1 MKAIKV
7 SGFLRVG
14 VAFVSACSSIVL
26 VACRDGSNKS
36 TVPSAS
42 QNSPLPSV
50 TVTSSAMLATA
61 ATAAASGSA
70 SAATTGSATA
80 APSGVTTSVSDEEDA
95 LPPRAAAGTT
105 VVPHIDAHASSE
117 DGPIFRVTGLPAY
130 NEEKNLVAYFDVD
143 REPVHSANQ
152 QVLLIDATTGK
163 TKKSVM
169 LAKADEWVSL
179 PEKTQNERAHWASRA
194 VKANQIFEGLTWK
207 ALAFAEGAE
216 VDEDDYQPPTK
227 VAGFTIGFD
236 KGAPRTLRVR
246 AADATVVHEM
256 NIASWYPGKSTV
268 LLDDVSVGPDF
279 ALFLT
284 LDFEQSS
291 ERKVRHVRFKL
302 SKKPDQATTAPVANP
317 KTK

>member
-1 MKAIKV
+1 MKVIKSFGFRP
-7 SGFLRVG
+7 SGVVLAGAWV
-14 VAFVSACSSIVL
+14 CSIVL
-26 VACRDGSNKS
+26 VACRKDGTKA
-36 TVPSAS
+36 TLPSATQS
-42 QNSPLPSV
+42 SPLPSV
-50 TVTSSAMLATA
+50 TATSSATSTTTS
-61 ATAAASGSA
+61 TAAASSSA
-70 SAATTGSATA
+70 SAASGVATA
-80 APSGVTTSVSDEEDA
+80 APSGATTSAQDEEDA

-169 LAKADEWVSL
+169 LAKSDEWVSL

-227 VAGFTIGFD
+227 VAGFMIGFD
-236 KGAPRTLRVR
+236 KGSPRTLRVR
-246 AADATVVHEM
+246 AADSTVVHET

-268 LLDDVSVGPDF
+268 LLDDLSVGPDF

-284 LDFEQSS
+284 SDFEQSS
-291 ERKVRHVRFKL
+291 ERKVRHVRFK
-302 SKKPDQATTAPVANP
+302 SSRKIDQATTAPVTSP